1 MVYIY
6 HMVQNER
13 LCLCCQK
20 ALKGRIDK
28 KFCDDNCR
36 NNYNN
41 IQNSDRNNYVRSI
54 NTILRKN
61 RRILE
66 ELLPEGERTMNV
78 PKQKLRDKA
87 YDFNYYTNQLQTQKG
102 LYVFCYEYGFL
113 PLENDWLMLVK
124 KKE

>member
-1 MVYIY
+1 ME
-6 HMVQNER
+6 QNER
-13 LCLCCQK
+13 LCLSCQK

-41 IQNSDRNNYVRSI
+41 IQNSDRNNFVRSI

-61 RRILE
+61 RKILE

-78 PKQKLRDKA
+78 PKQKLRERG
-87 YDFNYYTNQLQTQKG
+87 YDFNYQTNQLQTQKG
-102 LYVFCYEYGFL
+102 IYMFCYEYGFL
-113 PLENDWLMLVK
+113 PLENDWLLLVK